1 MGRRNIFSLII
12 GATIGTVTAMLFAP
26 VRGRELR
33 KKVKDEIKK
42 GGAGVNSIGQ
52 ECKKMWDEM
61 KDTFKEITQ
70 TDEVQEVIKKG
81 KKVLH
86 EVKEK
91 GDEALDKITN
101 DVSSEFQEA
110 KEKATQVIKKKSKQL
125 RSKAKK
131 VMNGTTGKK

>member
-1 MGRRNIFSLII
+1 MCVVRSTKHAKRIKLLEILFLKLKFMGRRNIFSLII

-70 TDEVQEVIKKG
+70 TDEVQE
-81 KKVLH
+81 
-86 EVKEK
+86 
-91 GDEALDKITN
+91 
-101 DVSSEFQEA
+101 A